1 MKSQRLYKLVL
12 AALFAAMSFVSI
24 LVVHIPMPGFGYINP
39 GDAFGLTAGILLG
52 PVYGGLAAGIGSAL
66 SDVILGYTV
75 YVPATFVIKFISAVA
90 AYYISKWVLSNY
102 RLISVSISTI
112 IGEAIMVAGY
122 FFYEWIIYDKGV
134 AVASI
139 LYNTIQGL
147 GSAVIAIIIIMALY
161 KSKVLERINL
171 K

>member
-52 PVYGGLAAGIGSAL
+52 PLYGGLAAGIGSAL
-66 SDVILGYTV
+66 SDVILGYTI
-75 YVPATFVIKFISAVA
+75 YVPATFVIKFLSAVV
-90 AYYISKWVLSNY
+90 AYYISRYILKNHK
-102 RLISVSISTI
+102 LISVSISSI

-122 FFYEWIIYDKGV
+122 FIYEWIIYTREAATV
-134 AVASI
+134 NI

-147 GSAVIAIIIIMALY
+147 GSALIAIIIIAALY
-161 KSKVLERINL
+161 KSKVLERMNL
-171 K
+171 Q